1 MKLERLEDI
10 HWIVNEYDKKLSV
23 VAYACANYDIAY
35 KCSCHTSLNQLTE
48 IQRRIDR
55 VIKSRNRP

>member
-48 IQRRIDR
+48 IQRRIKY
-55 VIKSRNRP
+55 IQ